1 MIGMIKANLRNDLRK
16 LSLNKARLKRRLL
29 LKSKKIKGCKELA
42 DVAVN
47 SLMLNVY
54 NALRITLRFRKN
66 GGMMVHA
73 CKQKCLQEQHKEQ
86 RRY

>member
-1 MIGMIKANLRNDLRK
+1 MIKANLRNDLRK

-54 NALRITLRFRKN
+54 NAL
-66 GGMMVHA
+66 
-73 CKQKCLQEQHKEQ
+73 
-86 RRY
+86 

>member
-1 MIGMIKANLRNDLRK
+1 MIGIIKANLRNDLRK

-54 NALRITLRFRKN
+54 NAL
-66 GGMMVHA
+66 
-73 CKQKCLQEQHKEQ
+73 
-86 RRY
+86 